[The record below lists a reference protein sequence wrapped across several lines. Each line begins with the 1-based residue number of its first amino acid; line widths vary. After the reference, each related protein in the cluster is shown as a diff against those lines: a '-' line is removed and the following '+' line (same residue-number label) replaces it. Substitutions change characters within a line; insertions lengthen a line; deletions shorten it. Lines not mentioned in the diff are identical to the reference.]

1 MKWTVVL
8 PVLAGVLV
16 VMQLSLASVAQR
28 AAGPAAMVLI
38 SGLSSGVVGG
48 AALLILPRPE
58 VSARVLWYAIGA
70 GVLGAFII
78 GSMAVATAHIGL
90 ARALA
95 LIIASQLIL
104 GLVAD
109 RLGLFG
115 VIVQDIGWI
124 KPAGVAL
131 IIVGAVMVT
140 RS

>member
-1 MKWTVVL
+1 M
-8 PVLAGVLV
+8 LAGALV

-48 AALLILPRPE
+48 AALLMLPRPE
-58 VSARVLWYAIGA
+58 VSLRILWYAVGA

-78 GSMAVATAHIGL
+78 GAMTVATAHIGL

-115 VIVQDIGWI
+115 VLVQDIGWI
-124 KPAGVAL
+124 KPVGVAL
-131 IIVGAVMVT
+131 VIASAIMVT